1 MSDIKLDSGLLLDI
15 RMYHG
20 KKLFL
25 TAIKFYKSD
34 ELYNCFANTFHTE
47 SINGNPGLQL
57 KYQEKKDG
65 NIIEKNESGRVDMFN
80 IIIPYKSGN
89 ITYKTA
95 EHYYQAG
102 KAHTL
107 EDYNKIL
114 ELWSGRGTQFC
125 ISCKDTPC
133 KDMKTGTPYGDI
145 GLNIQHEYYEN
156 YWDSSKTDGG
166 NDGKKPGLPAL
177 EQPDWWTDYHH
188 DKAEYRI
195 LPVNNRFEMDYKCGR
210 MFNGLLFKYGM
221 NNDSSKKLREILIG
235 TGWRILIEHTIHD
248 GVWGDC
254 KGVTHSH
261 PNATDDHEGIYYQC
275 NPSKPTECDGDVRS
289 NGCNYLGRM
298 LMVIRHILLK
308 NPDKYIDRDKDF
320 YDTFF
325 IKGVHVP
332 DTLWKGGGARL
343 GDPTFNFTTGTPP
356 SASRPNL
363 SQTPNKPLPK
373 SIQNILRAQNGWGN
387 KPTYDAVVKEMTP
400 SHGSVA
406 KKEGHWMWYI
416 FPQFLA
422 YRPNNGIKM
431 YSIENL
437 ADFETYLL
445 HPLLNERLQRI
456 TQIIT
461 PSLSTDLSKLKTL
474 FGDTSDTNNT
484 DTIKFK
490 QAMLTYII
498 VYCNLIVKSNGF
510 TQAHKDMIEGSIDT
524 CFNAL
529 IKMGVTKLNG
539 NLEGDGD
546 RYEESNFFL
555 KILKKDIGLEP
566 GINSQINTE
575 QTIDRFKQVY
585 LNQLKNK
592 GVIEA
597 IEQELAVEPIR
608 RDSSRRRQPRLQSRP
623 QSRLQP
629 RRQPSDER
637 IEAVRHSSSLP
648 YYRVNSTPNKFILR
662 LVGNLSDV
670 TNRDEF
676 KDKCRNDV
684 AQLLSIG
691 LSRVTITSL
700 QNGSIKVYIEIR
712 NHNRDSIV
720 TDDTINELL
729 RDQSISDRDVD
740 DIHITHRPVLKHSER
755 MALQQHIQD
764 NRECNKIHLE
774 IGQQLPFDIKKIK
787 TVISKKSN
795 DYVFAYNLNI
805 VGLEE
810 INYKEKTSVLNRFLD
825 S

>member
-1 MSDIKLDSGLLLDI
+1 MAPINLNPDLLLDI
-15 RMYHG
+15 EMDTG
-20 KKLFL
+20 FFK
-25 TAIKFYKSD
+25 TAIKFYDNNKP
-34 ELYNCFANTFHTE
+34 YNWLANTFHTE
-47 SINGNPGLQL
+47 DTRNPI
-57 KYQEKKDG
+57 KTDNSDEIVSKEFFE
-65 NIIEKNESGRVDMFN
+65 IT
-80 IIIPYKSGN
+80 IPYTSGN
-89 ITYKTA
+89 KIYKTS
-95 EHYYQAG
+95 EHYFQAG
-102 KAHTL
+102 KAKNPEHY
-107 EDYNKIL
+107 EKIL
-114 ELWSGRGTQFC
+114 GLASGYATQGC
-125 ISCKDTPC
+125 IEPTRDCYREHE
-133 KDMKTGTPYGDI
+133 TGKVRIGD
-145 GLNIQHEYYEN
+145 GLGIKYEYYQE
-156 YWDSSKTDGG
+156 YWDSTVTEKKYDTKT
-166 NDGKKPGLPAL
+166 KKNLIRPGLPGL
-177 EQPDWWTDYHH
+177 VQPDWWINYKYTD
-188 DKAEYRI
+188 KII
-195 LPVNNRFEMDYKCGR
+195 LPVNNSNEMDYKCGR

-221 NNDSSKKLREILIG
+221 NNESSIKLREILIG
-235 TGWRILIEHTIHD
+235 TGDRILIEHTIHD
-248 GVWGDC
+248 AVWGDC
-254 KGVTHSH
+254 KGVHNGVET
-261 PNATDDHEGIYYQC
+261 TDDPDIYYKC
-275 NPSKPTECDGDVRS
+275 NDVRPTECKSGKRFHK
-289 NGCNYLGRM
+289 GCNYLGRM
-298 LMVIRHILLK
+298 LMVIRDILLK

-332 DTLWKGGGARL
+332 DTLWEGGGARL
-343 GDPTFNFTTGTPP
+343 GDPNFNFTNGTPP

-373 SIQNILRAQNGWGN
+373 SIQNILRAQNSWDN
-387 KPTYDAVVKEMTP
+387 KPTYAAVVKQMTNSP
-400 SHGSVA
+400 GSVA

-437 ADFETYLL
+437 ADFERYLL
-445 HPLLNERLQRI
+445 DPLLNKRLQKI
-456 TQIIT
+456 TKIIT
-461 PSLSTDLSKLKTL
+461 PSLSNDLSKLKTL
-474 FGDTSDTNNT
+474 FGNV

-498 VYCNLIVKSNGF
+498 VYCNLIFKSNGF
-510 TQAHKDMIEGSIDT
+510 TQAHKDMIKGSIDT

-529 IKMGVTKLNG
+529 NIMGVTKLNG
-539 NLEGDGD
+539 KLEGDGD

-555 KILKKDIGLEP
+555 KILKNYIGLEP

-575 QTIDRFKQVY
+575 QTIDSFKQVY
-585 LNQLKNK
+585 LNQLEGK

-597 IEQELAVEPIR
+597 VEQKLAVEPTR
-608 RDSSRRRQPRLQSRP
+608 RDSSRRRQPRPQSRP
-623 QSRLQP
+623 QP

-637 IEAVRHSSSLP
+637 IEPVRHSSSLP

-684 AQLLSIG
+684 AQLLSIK

-764 NRECNKIHLE
+764 NHECNKIHLE
-774 IGQQLPFDIKKIK
+774 IGDQLPFDIKKIK